1 MKGAIVKG
9 FVFAILAIVIAAGS
23 AYGFTCSV
31 VYPTTVWQYDQDSSF
46 TIEIWVN
53 SADVQINGGS
63 LGFAVNRK
71 FVRIDSV
78 ALGPEI
84 TGVYPQE
91 IYGNNQ
97 VFPSNDDTL
106 TYCLFGQLSLGSAIF
121 PQNTD
126 VLFGTCYMTY
136 LYDSLLTIQT
146 AEQYFILD
154 SSFIPPAG
162 DFVLT
167 NSGGSSDFC
176 TDYTNPGVT
185 LKFSKVTDINP
196 GVLPGKFELA
206 QNFPNPFNP
215 DTKIEFAVPQ
225 KSQVD
230 LVIYNV
236 MGQKVRTLVSDELDA
251 GWKQVTWDGKD
262 DSGNTVSSGI
272 YLYKLNAGEF
282 VDSKKMTLVK

>member
-9 FVFAILAIVIAAGS
+9 FVFAVLAIVIAAGS

-31 VYPTTVWQYDQDSSF
+31 VYPTTVWQYDQDSSY

-53 SADVQINGGS
+53 SGATQINGGS
-63 LGFAVNRK
+63 LGFVANRR
-71 FVRIDSV
+71 FIRIDSV

-84 TGVYPQE
+84 SGVYPQE
-91 IYGNNQ
+91 VFANNQ
-97 VFPSNDDTL
+97 VFPGDDTL
-106 TYCLFGQLSLGSAIF
+106 TYALFGQIAIGTAIF

-126 VLFGTCYMTY
+126 VLFGTIWMTFDS
-136 LYDSLLTIQT
+136 DSLLTIQT
-146 AEQYFILD
+146 AEQFFSMD
-154 SSFIPPAG
+154 SSLIPPAAE
-162 DFVLT
+162 FVLT
-167 NSGGSSDFC
+167 TSVGSSDHC
-176 TDYTNPGVT
+176 TSYTNPGVT

-196 GVLPGKFELA
+196 GVLPAKFELA
-206 QNFPNPFNP
+206 QNYPNPFNP

-236 MGQKVRTLVSDELDA
+236 MGQKVRTLISDELDA